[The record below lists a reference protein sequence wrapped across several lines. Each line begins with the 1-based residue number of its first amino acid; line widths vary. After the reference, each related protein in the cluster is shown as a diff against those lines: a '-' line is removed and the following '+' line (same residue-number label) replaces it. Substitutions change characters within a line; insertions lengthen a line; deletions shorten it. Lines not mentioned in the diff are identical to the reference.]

1 MIETAERQAEDA
13 PEAAATALPLE
24 VRRPKAA
31 RASSSSSSSSSPGPG
46 SSSGPRRRRG
56 RALAAALLA
65 AILVAGA
72 VIAAVGTT
80 STPADGTGFLSR
92 APGATGE
99 PPAAVATAAPAPTV
113 LGLARLMPEGDL
125 IHVSPPFGAG
135 DARVA
140 AVLVAE
146 GDRVTEGALLARLD
160 NAAALASARLAAE
173 ALVAQ
178 REAALAQARESVR
191 IGLLEARAS
200 LGEARAAAEAAE
212 SRLERARVLAGR
224 GVTTTATLDDLEA
237 ASAQAVQALARAEAA
252 LARWDT
258 GSIDTQPDVVVAQA
272 ALDAARIDQERA
284 IRDLAKAEVRAP
296 VAGTVLAVEG
306 RPGERPGSE
315 GLMTIGRTDRMM
327 ALVEVFQTEIGR
339 VREGQQAS
347 LTAAPLDRPLTG
359 RVERVGLL
367 VGRQNIVS
375 DDTAAN
381 TDARVVEVLVRLD
394 PESSAR
400 AAGLSNLEAVAR
412 IETEGA
418 E

>member
-31 RASSSSSSSSSPGPG
+31 RASSSPG
-46 SSSGPRRRRG
+46 SSSGSSPGPRRRRG

-92 APGATGE
+92 APGAPGGSGG
-99 PPAAVATAAPAPTV
+99 PPAAVAAAAPAPTV

-125 IHVSPPFGAG
+125 IHVSPPYGAG

-237 ASAQAVQALARAEAA
+237 ASAQAAQALARAEAA